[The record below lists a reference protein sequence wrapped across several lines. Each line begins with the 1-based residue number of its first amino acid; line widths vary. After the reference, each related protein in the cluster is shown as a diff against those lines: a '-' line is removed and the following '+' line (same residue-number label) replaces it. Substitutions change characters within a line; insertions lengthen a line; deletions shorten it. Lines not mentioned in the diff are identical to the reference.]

1 MRGAEVVVVALA
13 LAVGA
18 VLGGVSLSRLRSRR
32 GRPEIRLTITRDALP
47 ARGGTSGTGG
57 PADLVEDG
65 GRAVHVAEGTDPLL
79 EEILSH
85 PAGDAPASDA
95 PWTRAHEAK
104 AAGVGRPPVAIR
116 TPAFAMVGAGGFGTG
131 GAQLSMNGAEEAH
144 GDGLVR
150 SWDAWEDDA
159 GLPAARPDRPIARTE
174 PAGPPKGAGAGAAG
188 DVGGAPA
195 AAGRAIPAAGHGM
208 PDATATDMQPRV
220 ASGVLATPVPAAP
233 SAPGSHA
240 APDVPA
246 IPAAPEASPL
256 GNVHETHVQPGPD
269 SHSTLGVPVAAAPPH
284 GLDAAATDAATT
296 EGAGHPLDAIP
307 PGGAIQDEAI
317 PAASVPCAEERRLV
331 AERCSVAT
339 RAREA
344 HQIAHDT
351 FRATQREY
359 DRTVESVERARKVV
373 DGRMIL
379 EEKSEAQRRFRAAR
393 LSARTPAEIELA
405 AGTWLNDVNRINAAV
420 RQGNVQLAH
429 GRERTSQ
436 LVVELERLSAR
447 LDAARIAAA
456 TADQD
461 CHAAREAL
469 AACEEAR
476 SGSASVAALQ
486 AQQSHPGVEGTA
498 AEGGAAIV
506 SPERVVP
513 PDSHPAVPPP
523 AEPAAPGSPLPIP
536 PAPVAHPAA
545 AGGPPVAHAQ
555 ASGAP
560 PNAPPGTTDD
570 AISLG
575 HAPYGATPMILRILR
590 GDRDALDRIV
600 TVLAAGSDDEARR
613 WHLDLGALVDAIV
626 AAAIDAA
633 VLDLPQDHAFW
644 GNFSPGQARQ
654 VAGVLGGLGSRYDGR
669 GGFADGRVPSARD
682 LALAVG
688 YTGMDP
694 RRVRHWPNEAQM
706 TELYRGVA
714 VAADAFVAEGAP
726 DLTLGQMV
734 GLLGRHAETLTAL
747 WDEWGRVRPLLLAA
761 SS

>member
-1 MRGAEVVVVALA
+1 MSGAGAVVVALA

-32 GRPEIRLTITRDALP
+32 GRPEIHVTITRDALP
-47 ARGGTSGTGG
+47 ARGGTPGTGG

-79 EEILSH
+79 EEILARPAGAA
-85 PAGDAPASDA
+85 PAGDAPR
-95 PWTRAHEAK
+95 TRTHEAK
-104 AAGVGRPPVAIR
+104 AAGVGRPPVAIK
-116 TPAFAMVGAGGFGTG
+116 TPVLAMVGAGGFGTG
-131 GAQLSMNGAEEAH
+131 GARLSMKGAEEAH

-150 SWDAWEDDA
+150 SWDA
-159 GLPAARPDRPIARTE
+159 GLPVARPDRPIARME

-188 DVGGAPA
+188 DAGGVPA
-195 AAGRAIPAAGHGM
+195 AAGRATPAVGHGM
-208 PDATATDMQPRV
+208 PDATATDLQPRV
-220 ASGVLATPVPAAP
+220 APGVLATPVPATP
-233 SAPGSHA
+233 SAPGSQA
-240 APDVPA
+240 APEVSA
-246 IPAAPEASPL
+246 IPPAPEASPL
-256 GNVHETHVQPGPD
+256 GNVHETDVQPGPD
-269 SHSTLGVPVAAAPPH
+269 SHSALGVPVAAAPPH
-284 GLDAAATDAATT
+284 GLDAAATDAGTT
-296 EGAGHPLDAIP
+296 EEAGHPLDAIP
-307 PGGAIQDEAI
+307 PDGAIQDEAI

-393 LSARTPAEIELA
+393 LTARTSAEIELA
-405 AGTWLNDVNRINAAV
+405 AGTWLHDVNRINAAV
-420 RQGNVQLAH
+420 RQGNVQLVH

-476 SGSASVAALQ
+476 SGSSSVAALQ

-498 AEGGAAIV
+498 AEGGAAAV
-506 SPERVVP
+506 SPGRVVP
-513 PDSHPAVPPP
+513 PDSHPAAPPP
-523 AEPAAPGSPLPIP
+523 AEPAAPGSALPIP
-536 PAPVAHPAA
+536 QAPVAH
-545 AGGPPVAHAQ
+545 GGPPVAHAP

-560 PNAPPGTTDD
+560 PATPPETADD

-644 GNFSPGQARQ
+644 SNFSPGQARQ

-761 SS
+761 GS